1 MSLADSITKKLDA
14 QNQIKELRSNLE
26 REEKRLQAIIDE
38 ANAALVMRA
47 SDLDLAKIDLA
58 ETIIRVSDYSRGGS
72 DWKSCIDDAI
82 KQFATGKAVSHYKD
96 LWSVYFGTKNYDR
109 WSGQRCDCDYGSGP
123 SHGSIVFRIETTSA
137 ARTRKQSDLTADE
150 VEAVIYYL
158 LNIERIQ
165 DARKIAA

>member
-1 MSLADSITKKLDA
+1 MSLTDAVTKKLDA
-14 QNQIKELRSNLE
+14 QNQIKDLRETLQ

-38 ANAALVMRA
+38 ANAALVMKA
-47 SDLDLAKIDLA
+47 NDLDIAKIDIA

-72 DWKSCIDDAI
+72 DRKSCIDDAI
-82 KQFATGKAVSHYKD
+82 KQFATGKAESYYKD

-109 WSGQRCDCDYGSGP
+109 WSGQRHDCQYGYGP
-123 SHGSIVFRIETTSA
+123 RHGSTVFRIETTSA